1 MSLFCACTEH
11 KSYFL
16 ILPAFGSK
24 VKCLQP
30 SRINITLVKLFWIGD
45 VFFWVYLRRN
55 SVLTLVE
62 S

>member
-45 VFFWVYLRRN
+45 VFFLGI
-55 SVLTLVE
+55 S
-62 S
+62 SS